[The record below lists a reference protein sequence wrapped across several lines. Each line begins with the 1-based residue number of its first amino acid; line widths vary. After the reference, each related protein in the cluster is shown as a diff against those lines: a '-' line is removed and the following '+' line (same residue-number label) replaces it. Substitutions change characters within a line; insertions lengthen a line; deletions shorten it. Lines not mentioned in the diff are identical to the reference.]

1 MKTLH
6 LPFSLARAQGHESPQ
21 TKAHPSAVALPL
33 VLLAGLMPLI
43 VSGFTLSLLA
53 LWLPLVILAISLDF
67 LWGENHVISF
77 GHGAF
82 FAGGGYVAGLLL
94 KGPQSNSTAANYAIL
109 GTSGSETHSAFQ
121 SLVHT
126 LAAPQLAGVPI
137 LALILPPLLCGIVG
151 ALVGAV
157 IFNIGSVEIYAP
169 LVTLGVG
176 VIAATVFLQLSALGG
191 SNGLSSIPAF
201 TREIASGSQRS
212 IYYFNAAWLVLV
224 YLGYAAFRRSR
235 AGRRWR
241 ASGDD
246 PIRLQALG
254 VGVHRLRATG
264 FAASTAL
271 AGLAGALYVGASGF
285 MSTQTAGVLFSVQAL
300 IWVAVGG
307 PGSLWAPLVGVL
319 AIQFGQQELSERL
332 QDSWQLLLGAVLI
345 LVVLVAPG
353 GLTGLAAS
361 LARLARPRSR
371 QPVERE
377 PVQPEAIQSE
387 SIREPVEREPI
398 QSEGA
403 MP

>member
-1 MKTLH
+1 M
-6 LPFSLARAQGHESPQ
+6 P
-21 TKAHPSAVALPL
+21 AL
-33 VLLAGLMPLI
+33 

-53 LWLPLVILAISLDF
+53 LWLPLVMLAIALDL
-67 LWGENHVISF
+67 LWGENRVISF

-94 KGPQSNSTAANYAIL
+94 KGPQASSTAANYAIL
-109 GTSGSETHSAFQ
+109 GTGGSETHSGFQ
-121 SLVHT
+121 SLIHT
-126 LAAPQLAGVPI
+126 LAAPQVAGVPI
-137 LALILPPLLCGIVG
+137 LALILPPLLCGLVG
-151 ALVGAV
+151 AIVGAV

-176 VIAATVFLQLSALGG
+176 VIAGTVFLQLSALGG

-201 TREIASGSQRS
+201 TRDIAGGGGQSV
-212 IYYFNAAWLVLV
+212 YYFNAVWLVLV
-224 YLGYAAFRRSR
+224 YAAYALFRSSR
-235 AGRRWR
+235 AGKRWR

-246 PIRLQALG
+246 PIRLEALG
-254 VGVHRLRATG
+254 VNVHRLRASG
-264 FAASTAL
+264 FAVSTAL

-361 LARLARPRSR
+361 LGRTLRKPRPSP
-371 QPVERE
+371 QPPQSHSTQLE
-377 PVQPEAIQSE
+377 PVQH
-387 SIREPVEREPI
+387 
-398 QSEGA
+398 EGA
-403 MP
+403 RP